1 MVLSCCRAP
10 RSTNPKARGSTPLG
24 RTIEGRGASSVPL
37 PMTNVAEVETGEAE
51 DERCMQL
58 ALHEA
63 RRAEAGG
70 EVPVGAVVVL
80 DGRVIGRGH
89 NRVIAESDPTA
100 HAEIVA
106 LRDAAKRVANYRLVG
121 AELFSTVEPCP
132 MCCGA
137 AVNARVARVVYGAA
151 DPKAGAA
158 RTLYRLLDDAR
169 LNHQVAVAGGVRRAE
184 CASLLSEFFQKKR
197 S

>member
-1 MVLSCCRAP
+1 M
-10 RSTNPKARGSTPLG
+10 
-24 RTIEGRGASSVPL
+24 SVPL
-37 PMTNVAEVETGEAE
+37 PMTNVAGMETAEAE
-51 DERCMQL
+51 DARHMGL
-58 ALHEA
+58 ALEEA
-63 RRAEAGG
+63 RRAEAAG

-89 NRVIAESDPTA
+89 NRVIAASDPTA

-106 LRDAAKRVANYRLVG
+106 LRDAAQAVSNYRLAG
-121 AELFSTVEPCP
+121 ADLYTTVEPCP

-137 AVNARVARVVYGAA
+137 AVNARVTRVVYGAA

-169 LNHQVAVAGGVRRAE
+169 LNHQVTVVAGVRSAE
-184 CASLLSEFFQKKR
+184 CAALLSGFFQKKR
-197 S
+197 A

>member
-1 MVLSCCRAP
+1 M
-10 RSTNPKARGSTPLG
+10 GS
-24 RTIEGRGASSVPL
+24 V
-37 PMTNVAEVETGEAE
+37 PMTNVAGVEQAEAE
-51 DERCMQL
+51 DARCIGL
-58 ALHEA
+58 ALEEA

-80 DGRVIGRGH
+80 DGRIIGRGH
-89 NRVIAESDPTA
+89 NRVIATSDPTA

-106 LRDAAKRVANYRLVG
+106 LRDAAKTAGNYRLTG
-121 AELFSTVEPCP
+121 ATLFSTVEPCP

-137 AVNARVARVVYGAA
+137 ALNARLARVVYGAG

-169 LNHQVAVAGGVRRAE
+169 LNHQVAVVAGVRSAE
-184 CASLLSEFFQKKR
+184 CGALLSEFFQRKR